1 LTLFLKNLLF
11 TLVVPGSVAVL
22 APLLLTRELS
32 SSAGWGRL
40 LSVPFFAIALAL
52 YLWSVWSFASRGK
65 GTPLPIDAPKR
76 LVITGPYLHIRN
88 PMYVAVM
95 SALAGWLI
103 AHPTPPLLVYGIGVG
118 TAFACFVIWYEEP
131 HLRQNFGDEY
141 DRYRNTVPRWL
152 PRRRRTPGT

>member
-1 LTLFLKNLLF
+1 MTLFLKNLLF
-11 TLVVPGSVAVL
+11 TLVVPGSVAVF
-22 APLLLTRELS
+22 APLLLTRVQPPV
-32 SSAGWGRL
+32 AGWGRL
-40 LSVPFFAIALAL
+40 LSVPLFAIALAL

-76 LVITGPYLHIRN
+76 LVLTGPYLHIRN

-95 SALAGWLI
+95 SALLGWLV
-103 AHPTPPLLVYGIGVG
+103 AYRTPALLLYAFGAGA
-118 TAFACFVIWYEEP
+118 AFAGFVIWYEEP
-131 HLRQNFGDEY
+131 HLKRTFGGEY